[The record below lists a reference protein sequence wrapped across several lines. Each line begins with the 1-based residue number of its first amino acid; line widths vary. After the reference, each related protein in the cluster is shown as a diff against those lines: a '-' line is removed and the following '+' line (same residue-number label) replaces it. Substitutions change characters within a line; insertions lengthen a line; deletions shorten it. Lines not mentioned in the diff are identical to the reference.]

1 MFSEPIDI
9 SKVTVEKLKEQ
20 LKITLVTPES
30 KEGRRRLAEDSEFEW
45 DIREITETSFDLK
58 LNFSRPI

>member
-1 MFSEPIDI
+1 
-9 SKVTVEKLKEQ
+9 VTAEKLKEQ